1 MEQSVSARP
10 ELQPFLDA
18 AICLTALPAKNKKR
32 LLALYYL
39 AEKIDGERDYTEME
53 INDLLNAWTAFHDPA
68 TLRRELYNKRLLN
81 RTKDCSRYWKA
92 ENAGRSVSC
101 GEHLTVLFAVWAV
114 RSDRIWRFKPGL
126 PGTEE
131 PAPYLTAR
139 RQFVTVI
146 FVSPCG
152 ESDFFQQNT
161 ESIHVVMFLRKSV
174 SKYSSQYRQDKQN
187 QKFNTKRY

>member
-1 MEQSVSARP
+1 MQQMKARIDMEQSVSARL

-81 RTKDCSRYWKA
+81 RTRDCSRYWKA
-92 ENAGRSVSC
+92 ENIPPVEA
-101 GEHLTVLFAVWAV
+101 
-114 RSDRIWRFKPGL
+114 
-126 PGTEE
+126 
-131 PAPYLTAR
+131 
-139 RQFVTVI
+139 
-146 FVSPCG
+146 
-152 ESDFFQQNT
+152 
-161 ESIHVVMFLRKSV
+161 FLAE
-174 SKYSSQYRQDKQN
+174 N
-187 QKFNTKRY
+187 I